1 RIISPA
7 LPQAEIADRISSRR
21 EIVSRE
27 MKDLERLGVLD
38 RERGGLV
45 ITDPK
50 ELKRLAAEGW
60 TS

>member
-1 RIISPA
+1 
-7 LPQAEIADRISSRR
+7 
-21 EIVSRE
+21 VSRE
-27 MKDLERLGVLD
+27 MKDLERMGVLE

-50 ELKRLAAEGW
+50 ELTRLAAEGW